1 MLCACATVSPARVG
15 MPDAM
20 PPTLPCAMP
29 PTLPCAPVI
38 AAPHIIPGVI
48 VAGGCGGSRP
58 VALPTINVGG
68 CKMWEI
74 KVCSQEACQLLSGKP
89 RYTRPLKG
97 LPIWED
103 FKTVVKDARQRLAKE
118 EEQSDAGI
126 AFYRSANALLINA
139 SIHSFFHSLIHAFI
153 SLVHPSIR
161 PFIHSFIHSTYRTH
175 RLAASGT

>member
-1 MLCACATVSPARVG
+1 
-15 MPDAM
+15 M
-20 PPTLPCAMP
+20 PPTLPCAIP

-97 LPIWED
+97 LRIWED

-118 EEQSDAGI
+118 EEHCDAGI
-126 AFYRSANALLINA
+126 AFYCCANALLINA
-139 SIHSFFHSLIHAFI
+139 SIHSSFHSFIHSCIHFTRSSI
-153 SLVHPSIR
+153 HPSVH
-161 PFIHSFIHSTYRTH
+161 PFIHSFILLIERTDWLQAEH
-175 RLAASGT
+175 EEKTG